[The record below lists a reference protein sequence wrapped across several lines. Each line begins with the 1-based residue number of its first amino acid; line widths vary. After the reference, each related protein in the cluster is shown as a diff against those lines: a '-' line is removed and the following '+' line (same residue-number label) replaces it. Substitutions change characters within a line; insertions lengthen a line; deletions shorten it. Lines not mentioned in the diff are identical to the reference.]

1 MRTAMASA
9 AAGAAAEFSLL
20 WGGIVPG
27 AILLVS
33 VVVTWL
39 LYRHFSKSER

>member
-9 AAGAAAEFSLL
+9 AAGAAAEFSVF
-20 WGGIVPG
+20 WGVVVPG
-27 AILLVS
+27 SILLVS
-33 VVVTWL
+33 VVLTWL